1 MEDRIL
7 PRHGPAAPAPG
18 IMRSDLLVINK
29 IDLTPYV
36 GASLEMMERDNRRM
50 RRSRPFVF
58 ADIREGRGMD
68 EVIAWIKKNAL
79 FEGLEDAGAVGR
91 GAVADATSDQ
101 GSVAA
106 VAPAQG
112 AAKQLGRTSELR
124 LVAERRG
131 AATVL
136 ADEYYTTPL
145 KVMRPFPVRRAT
157 LTRAGAGSCD
167 DAPMMPVCSRR

>member
-1 MEDRIL
+1 M
-7 PRHGPAAPAPG
+7 
-18 IMRSDLLVINK
+18 
-29 IDLTPYV
+29 
-36 GASLEMMERDNRRM
+36 
-50 RRSRPFVF
+50 
-58 ADIREGRGMD
+58 
-68 EVIAWIKKNAL
+68 
-79 FEGLEDAGAVGR
+79 GR

-124 LVAERRG
+124 LVAERRR

-136 ADEYYTTPL
+136 ANEYYTTPL
-145 KVMRPFPVRRAT
+145 KAMRPFPVRRAT

-167 DAPMMPVCSRR
+167 EAPMMPVCSRR